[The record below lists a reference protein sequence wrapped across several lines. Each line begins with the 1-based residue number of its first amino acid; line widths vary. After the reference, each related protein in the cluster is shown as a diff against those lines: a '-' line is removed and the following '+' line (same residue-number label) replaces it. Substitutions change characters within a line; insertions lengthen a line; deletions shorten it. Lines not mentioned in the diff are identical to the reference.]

1 MAGISPLGAAA
12 WQEEI
17 AELPRGVAISHAGKS
32 APASQLGT
40 RYLGVLEGYEAIADA
55 RFEDSGGASEA
66 MMGAGQEQ
74 WFLETMANSDATW
87 KVWGNEF
94 PLFRK
99 VVDLSTFSV
108 PPAFQQKFL
117 LSMEDWGGVPNKR
130 DALLDALAD
139 VGNVVAVTGDIHAF
153 FVSTPHPRG
162 DASRGIVEFVSS
174 SVSSGTYEELL
185 FNTATS
191 DPDLVAAGAPAL
203 ALLVEDFL
211 QDPITRPNPD
221 LRFANVRE
229 QGYAIVELGAETFDV
244 LYRSLP
250 KDHALEDLTPEAVR
264 EAMKS
269 ERLQVRT
276 GSTEVHREIDGEW
289 RACD

>member
-1 MAGISPLGAAA
+1 
-12 WQEEI
+12 
-17 AELPRGVAISHAGKS
+17 
-32 APASQLGT
+32 
-40 RYLGVLEGYEAIADA
+40 
-55 RFEDSGGASEA
+55 
-66 MMGAGQEQ
+66 MGEGQEQ

-185 FNTATS
+185 FNTAPS
-191 DPDLVAAGAPAL
+191 
-203 ALLVEDFL
+203 EDFL

-250 KDHALEDLTPEAVR
+250 KDHALEDLTPEAVG

-269 ERLQVRT
+269 ERFQVRT

-289 RACD
+289 RAWDEDLADWSEG